1 MKLFELLNFHREL
14 LSRLHACGVR
24 MEDLRYV
31 DLFADYCRMIAN
43 GEKVSYSV
51 MVLAGKYDISERKV
65 YSLIKHFQTDCII
78 NSV

>member
-14 LSRLHACGVR
+14 LGKLQACGVR
-24 MEDLRYV
+24 LDDDLYT
-31 DLFADYCRMIAN
+31 DYCRMWSD

-51 MVLAGKYDISERKV
+51 MVLADKYGISERKV

>member
-14 LSRLHACGVR
+14 LGKLQACGVR
-24 MEDLRYV
+24 LDDIRFIDLYT
-31 DLFADYCRMIAN
+31 DYCRMLSD

-51 MVLAGKYDISERKV
+51 MVLADKYGISERKV